1 MEEGQHG
8 DAIEARERAMA
19 GGQRQERGVLGRVG
33 ARKIQREGKGDRN
46 REYGKE
52 ATRVKA
58 GEGLPDIVEN
68 KKRRTGIG
76 VGRGQERTETEE
88 NI

>member
-1 MEEGQHG
+1 M
-8 DAIEARERAMA
+8 
-19 GGQRQERGVLGRVG
+19 
-33 ARKIQREGKGDRN
+33 
-46 REYGKE
+46 
-52 ATRVKA
+52 KA

-68 KKRRTGIG
+68 EKRRTGIG